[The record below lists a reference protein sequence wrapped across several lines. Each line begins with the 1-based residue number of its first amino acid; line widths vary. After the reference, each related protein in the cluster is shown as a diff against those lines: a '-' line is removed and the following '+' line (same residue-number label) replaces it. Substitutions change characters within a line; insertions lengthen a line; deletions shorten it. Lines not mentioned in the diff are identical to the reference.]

1 MEKKQT
7 KRVENS
13 SQVSGLGNQRTRL
26 PHVGGM
32 TGWEEKDSGA
42 RVNVRTATQPMGNVP
57 QMTGNMEQRS
67 GQISELQ
74 VVNEES
80 TPKEAMG
87 ECQGRFSSSLER
99 K

>member
-1 MEKKQT
+1 MKSPTPPHPQPEAPT
-7 KRVENS
+7 A
-13 SQVSGLGNQRTRL
+13 LGPSPFMMVLPQMQL
-26 PHVGGM
+26 PHPKQV
-32 TGWEEKDSGA
+32 
-42 RVNVRTATQPMGNVP
+42 VRTATQPMGNVP